1 MNHLRPCYEFWAD
14 SEGMDRPSRPPE
26 LALAGLVVMSA
37 ALLFAALPPFT
48 GMALA
53 VVAAISWCIWLDRH
67 PTS

>member
-1 MNHLRPCYEFWAD
+1 MGKPF
-14 SEGMDRPSRPPE
+14 RPPE

-37 ALLFAALPPFT
+37 AVLFSVLPPFA

-53 VVAAISWCIWLDRH
+53 VIAAVSWCIWLDQH